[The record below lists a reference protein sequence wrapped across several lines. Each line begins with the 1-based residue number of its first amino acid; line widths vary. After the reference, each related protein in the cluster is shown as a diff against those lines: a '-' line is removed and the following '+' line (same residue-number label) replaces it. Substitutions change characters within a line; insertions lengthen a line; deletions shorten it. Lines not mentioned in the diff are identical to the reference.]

1 MKASAYMS
9 VGSWSKSVDVEIDST
24 SESDVRFAKSIL
36 SSVVEIKEQP
46 KTVCLTID
54 GEKLA
59 KIVREAID
67 PELGND
73 AA

>member
-9 VGSWSKSVDVEIDST
+9 VGSWSKSVDEIDST

-73 AA
+73 AE